1 MSEALPDDDG
11 KGKKKKKVTFN
22 FSYFA
27 LRVAEKIQDNYLLFF
42 LHHIISVV
50 YMFQNFFPH
59 TIFSIFSVPNCGLY
73 DP

>member
-22 FSYFA
+22 FSYCS

-42 LHHIISVV
+42 LNHIISFV
-50 YMFQNFFPH
+50 YMFQKFLYAYN
-59 TIFSIFSVPNCGLY
+59 IFHIFRKIH
-73 DP
+73 